1 MQSNQPNM
9 DLNTNSL
16 PGSFDSVVLPAAKP
30 AAAETMAAAE
40 RMAESVKVLSAQK
53 PRNCVEIWGVPFDVV
68 TLTESIDRIGDLIAR
83 GEPSYVITANLNY
96 VMLHGQ
102 RDDMK
107 PVTDDADLIVA
118 DGQPIVLRSKLS
130 DKKLPERVAGS
141 EMIYRLAEAAAQNGW
156 KIYFLGGEL
165 GVADL
170 CATRL
175 ADMYPGLQ
183 IAGIESPPFRALTPA
198 EQSSQDQRIKDS
210 GADILLVAFGQP
222 KGEKWIH
229 ENYKRLGVPV
239 SIQLGA
245 SFDFVAGTAVRAPK
259 IWQKLGMEWFY
270 RMVNDP
276 GRLVKRYSANAW
288 FLFLALIEDWR
299 RTVTSWGMGLDS
311 DRRS

>member
-118 DGQPIVLRSKLS
+118 TASQSFCAANCLTRNCQ
-130 DKKLPERVAGS
+130 S
-141 EMIYRLAEAAAQNGW
+141 E
-156 KIYFLGGEL
+156 
-165 GVADL
+165 
-170 CATRL
+170 
-175 ADMYPGLQ
+175 
-183 IAGIESPPFRALTPA
+183 
-198 EQSSQDQRIKDS
+198 
-210 GADILLVAFGQP
+210 LLVA
-222 KGEKWIH
+222 
-229 ENYKRLGVPV
+229 R
-239 SIQLGA
+239 
-245 SFDFVAGTAVRAPK
+245 
-259 IWQKLGMEWFY
+259 
-270 RMVNDP
+270 
-276 GRLVKRYSANAW
+276 
-288 FLFLALIEDWR
+288 
-299 RTVTSWGMGLDS
+299 
-311 DRRS
+311 